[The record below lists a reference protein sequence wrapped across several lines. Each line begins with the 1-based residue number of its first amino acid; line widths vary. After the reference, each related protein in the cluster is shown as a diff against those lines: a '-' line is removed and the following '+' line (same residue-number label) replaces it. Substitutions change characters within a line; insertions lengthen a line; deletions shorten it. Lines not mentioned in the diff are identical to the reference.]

1 METRERDG
9 AEIEWQLE
17 LQDLR
22 PVLRW
27 LEQERGN
34 GADGVSV
41 GHAST
46 ATHVDTYLDTA
57 DRRLDRAGYTVR
69 IRRAPRAPAE
79 LTLKSLAPVGQDAL
93 RVRRELSQDLS
104 VDPGTVLPDVDG
116 PVTVRVR
123 SLVGSRSLA
132 ALFDVRT
139 RRRTFALS
147 TGNGASGELAL
158 DDTVI
163 SEAETGRVLGRL
175 RRVEVEA
182 PEEAVDAV
190 RPLVESLQRAL
201 GLQPAVLSKYESA
214 LAASGRRRSVAQ
226 SFGPTSV
233 ERDATTG
240 QVALAVLRRHFEAL
254 LATEAGARLGDDVE
268 ELHDMR
274 VAARRLRAAVAMFEE
289 ALPAEAVRQ
298 GSELAW
304 LGETL
309 GVVRDLDVQ
318 IGELSRWVDGAPEAD
333 RPALARL
340 GALLETQ
347 RAEARAS
354 LLQALDSPR
363 YERFVRRF
371 GSTLRSRSGIRTAP
385 ARTLAPALVLQ

>member
-69 IRRAPRAPAE
+69 IRRVPRAPAE
-79 LTLKSLAPVGQDAL
+79 LTLKSLAPAGQDAL
-93 RVRRELSQDLS
+93 RIRRELSQDLGPDS
-104 VDPGTVLPDVDG
+104 GTVLPEVDG

-123 SLVGSRSLA
+123 ALVGSRSLV

-163 SEAETGRVLGRL
+163 SEAQTGRVLGRL

-214 LAASGRRRSVAQ
+214 LAASGRRRTDGQ

-274 VAARRLRAAVAMFEE
+274 VATRRLRSAVAMFEE

-340 GALLETQ
+340 SALLENQ
-347 RAEARAS
+347 RVEARAS

-371 GSTLRSRSGIRTAP
+371 GSTLRSRSG
-385 ARTLAPALVLQ
+385 